1 MSQVK
6 EKKKK
11 SGGFQSMGLSADVL
25 KGILKKGYKVPT
37 PIQRKTIPVILEGKD
52 VVAMARTGS
61 GKTAAFLVP
70 MFEKVKKLKVQTSK
84 PGVRALVFSP
94 TRELAMQT
102 MKFTKELGKH
112 LNLKAILVLGGE
124 NMEGQFA
131 AIHENPDIIIATP
144 GRFLHVVMEMDLKLS
159 SIEYIV
165 FDEAD
170 RLFEMGFQ
178 EQIEE
183 VLHRLPEHR
192 QTLLFSA
199 TLPRMLID
207 FVKAGLNDPVLI
219 RLDVGQLSGNLKTA
233 YLCCR
238 SDDKPHI
245 LIRLLRTVVDTS
257 KELTVVFLAT
267 RHHIE
272 YIKEILEKA
281 SIPCSY
287 IYSSLDQMARKINVA
302 KFKTKKVGVLLVTD
316 IAARGI
322 DIPLLDNVINYN
334 FPSKP
339 KLFVHRVGR
348 VARAGR
354 SGNAYSL
361 VGPDEIPYLIDL
373 HLFLGKPIKFPDR
386 GNNDE
391 NGLCGYVPQALI
403 DEEADMLRLWHESS
417 HDLRSMA
424 KVCSNAYKQ
433 YVKTRP
439 LPSSESIK
447 RVKEVS
453 EMTSKYHPIFT
464 STDVVEMERNKMLS
478 DVKNYRP
485 NSTIFEI
492 GATAKCQGNIVM
504 RLKRQQHD
512 IIEKIRSIKHE
523 SIPEEVLNL
532 STKLTAG
539 QDVSDAADD
548 ATIESTFNTIVST
561 QKSKSK
567 GSVKKKKDK
576 FKDDEYY
583 IPYFSKENYSEKGL
597 GLQSSFDQQA
607 SGAVLDLTGDDV
619 QTSQKLKNSFQWD
632 RKRKRFV
639 KNDGSEFRKKMKTES
654 GVWIPKSYKSD
665 LYKKWKEK
673 SKIGFQENND
683 SEDDGESQFGKRR
696 KGMKGKF
703 NINKNNKLNK
713 HHSNELKTKEQILK
727 ERKRKA
733 RLMSHQKK
741 RQTQKKQKI
750 KNRGVNRK
758 R

>member
-6 EKKKK
+6 ERKKK
-11 SGGFQSMGLSADVL
+11 SGGFQSMGLSASVL
-25 KGILKKGYKVPT
+25 KGILKKGYQVPT
-37 PIQRKTIPVILEGKD
+37 PIQRKTIPIILEGKD

-70 MFEKVKKLKVQTSK
+70 MFEKVKKLKAQASK
-84 PGVRALVFSP
+84 PGVRALIFSP

-112 LNLKAILVLGGE
+112 TSLQAILILGGE
-124 NMEGQFA
+124 NMESQFA
-131 AIHENPDIIIATP
+131 ALHENPDVIIATP

-159 SIEYIV
+159 STEYVV

-199 TLPRMLID
+199 TLPRMLIN

-219 RLDVGQLSGNLKTA
+219 RLDVGQLSENLKTA

-267 RHHIE
+267 RHHVE
-272 YIKEILEKA
+272 YIKEILENA

-302 KFKTKKVGVLLVTD
+302 KFKAKKVGVLLVTD

-354 SGNAYSL
+354 SGNAFSL

-373 HLFLGKPIKFPDR
+373 HLFLGKPIKFSEK

-391 NGLCGYVPQALI
+391 SGLCGYVPQALI
-403 DEEADMLRLWHESS
+403 DEEADMLRVWHEAS
-417 HDLRSMA
+417 HDLKSMA

-439 LPSSESIK
+439 LPSNESIK
-447 RVKEVS
+447 RVKEIS
-453 EMTSKYHPIFT
+453 EMTSKYHPIFN
-464 STDVVEMERNKMLS
+464 STDTVEVERNKMLS
-478 DVKNYRP
+478 DMKSYRP
-485 NSTIFEI
+485 NTTIFEV
-492 GATAKCQGNIVM
+492 GATAKNQGNIVM
-504 RLKRQQHD
+504 RMKRQQHS
-512 IIEKIRSIKHE
+512 IIEKLRSMKHE
-523 SIPEEVLNL
+523 SVSEEDPSL
-532 STKLTAG
+532 SVKSATG
-539 QDVSDAADD
+539 QDMSETVDD
-548 ATIESTFNTIVST
+548 ATIESAFNTIVST
-561 QKSKSK
+561 KKNKSK
-567 GSVKKKKDK
+567 GSVKEKKNK

-583 IPYFSKENYSEKGL
+583 VPYFSKENYSEKGL
-597 GLQSSFDQQA
+597 GLQSTFDQQA
-607 SGAVLDLTGDDV
+607 SGAVLDLTGDDTE
-619 QTSQKLKNSFQWD
+619 TSKKMKSSFQWD

-639 KNDGSEFRKKMKTES
+639 KDDGSEFKKKMKTES

-673 SKIGFQENND
+673 NKVSFQL
-683 SEDDGESQFGKRR
+683 SL
-696 KGMKGKF
+696 
-703 NINKNNKLNK
+703 I
-713 HHSNELKTKEQILK
+713 HI
-727 ERKRKA
+727 
-733 RLMSHQKK
+733 
-741 RQTQKKQKI
+741 
-750 KNRGVNRK
+750 
-758 R
+758 